1 MPLRQ
6 QIQKAS
12 EQLDALGLLRYLI
25 TEKFPGDIVVTASL
39 RASSI
44 TVLKMVADIDP
55 ATPVIFCQRPPV
67 FEESAEYRK
76 QITELLGLRNTSMN
90 DGREPQ
96 TRADDRD
103 HCEDMLV
110 SYLNRP
116 GQSYEILHLNECLA
130 PYKCWISAV
139 YHIPPVSPIVQRVD
153 SDGQII
159 KIDPLAR
166 WTKERVH
173 QFMKEHKLPYHKLA
187 KRTFEYE
194 DRGDSEIAPTYPF

>member
-6 QIQKAS
+6 QIQKVSAD
-12 EQLDALGLLRYLI
+12 LDAQGLLRYLI

-44 TVLKMVADIDP
+44 VVLKMVADIDP

-67 FEESAEYRK
+67 FEESAQFRE
-76 QITELLGLRNTSMN
+76 QITQLLGLENTSMN
-90 DGREPQ
+90 DGHEPQ

-103 HCEDMLV
+103 HCEDMWV

-116 GQSYEILHLNECLA
+116 GQTYEILHLNDCLA
-130 PYKCWISAV
+130 PYKCWVSGV
-139 YHIPPVSPIVQRVD
+139 YHVPPVSSIVPRVD

-173 QFMKEHKLPYHKLA
+173 RFMKEHNLPYHKLA

-194 DRGDSEIAPTYPF
+194 DRGDSQIAPTYPF